1 VPCYFAPASH
11 AKIVVGRK
19 QPLQGRPHQTDFS
32 EVAFY
37 IIINLFDVI
46 NKGLRVAGVGVMRPH
61 PQWRHANKGSETV
74 MTTQGSKMHVYQ

>member
-37 IIINLFDVI
+37 VLINLFEII
-46 NKGLRVAGVGVMRPH
+46 NKGLTVAGVGAVDPTDVVRPR
-61 PQWRHANKGSETV
+61 PRWRHAKT
-74 MTTQGSKMHVYQ
+74 MR